1 LATRQARSKVGL
13 MKRRRRWNKNYNIFF
28 FTTFL
33 IMVALMIA
41 VPPLAP
47 LTAIVGTFLIFVVW
61 ARMGIWK
68 K

>member
-1 LATRQARSKVGL
+1 VSKQR
-13 MKRRRRWNKNYNIFF
+13 KRKNYSIFF

-33 IMVALMIA
+33 TMVALMIA